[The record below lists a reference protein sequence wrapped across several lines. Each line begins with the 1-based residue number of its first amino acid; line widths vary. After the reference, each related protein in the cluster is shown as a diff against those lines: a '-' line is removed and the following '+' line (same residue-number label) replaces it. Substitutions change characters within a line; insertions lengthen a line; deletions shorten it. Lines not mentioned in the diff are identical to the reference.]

1 MYWLF
6 GLILGVCVII
16 IFVYKRRARNASL
29 LVNYEQRIKQLEINF
44 QEVSQAAVENMEVS
58 TAELTELLDSANLAL
73 SELRLEIQKAQKIIY
88 QARIAGENKNSLGEK
103 LEEQSILDTLEQTAE
118 PTTAFAN
125 ILAKE
130 NISED
135 IFQQEP
141 RYQKISNLLATG
153 VSEQEIAQTLGVGYA
168 EINLV
173 KYLKEK
179 PPVLFNLP
187 LQHFDIAPLSNFKA
201 KHKSFCVFQVL
212 ICSSS
217 SLVFSD
223 LENNS

>member
-73 SELRLEIQKAQKIIY
+73 SELRLEIQKAEKIIY

-103 LEEQSILDTLEQTAE
+103 LEKQSTLDTLEQTAE

-179 PPVLFNLP
+179 T
-187 LQHFDIAPLSNFKA
+187 
-201 KHKSFCVFQVL
+201 
-212 ICSSS
+212 
-217 SLVFSD
+217 
-223 LENNS
+223 